1 MVNAAPSGDILGQFL
16 GRIINLDA
24 KNPESTKNQKKIS
37 ETTCYFVFSM
47 QKLHQIIYTRWNI
60 AEI

>member
-37 ETTCYFVFSM
+37 ETICYFVFSM
-47 QKLHQIIYTRWNI
+47 QKLHQIIDTR
-60 AEI
+60 